1 MRISRHSLRKRC
13 LLLRKMPFSSPTKAS
28 VRALSCPRASYH
40 PLIRSH
46 SRSIATA
53 AATVQPPA
61 EPIDH
66 GPNPPPPPQPR
77 HTPSPQPRLD
87 ALRVQSPRPF
97 SSFLTDRFGRQH
109 TYLRISLT
117 ERCNL
122 RCTYCMP
129 AAGVPLSPART
140 QLTTPEI
147 LLLARA
153 FVAQGVDKIRLTGGE
168 PTVRKDF
175 VPLVQELGRL
185 RQPQGESAGP
195 GLRELCITSNGVALG
210 AKVERLLDAGLTGVN
225 LSLDTLDPATFARV
239 TRRPAATL
247 GKVRAT
253 LERLVGAQRAGARLA
268 LKLNVVVMR
277 GVNEREMCDFVE
289 LGRERDV
296 EVRFIE
302 YMPFDGNRW
311 ARETMVGYEEM
322 LGRVRERWPAL
333 AKMAGERSETSKTW
347 KVPGFEGRVGF
358 ITSMTENFCAG
369 CNRLRITSDGS
380 LKVCLFGDAEVSLRD
395 LLRKGNGGEPIEGE
409 AWEAMKRAEMDSRE
423 GRTAWIGSPEG
434 QTELLEV
441 IGKAVGRKKARHAG
455 LGQLENMPNRPMILI
470 GG

>member
-1 MRISRHSLRKRC
+1 M
-13 LLLRKMPFSSPTKAS
+13 
-28 VRALSCPRASYH
+28 
-40 PLIRSH
+40 
-46 SRSIATA
+46 
-53 AATVQPPA
+53 
-61 EPIDH
+61 
-66 GPNPPPPPQPR
+66 PPPQP
-77 HTPSPQPRLD
+77 HHDPADPATPHESRPRLA
-87 ALRVQSPRPF
+87 ALRAEEPRPF
-97 SSFLTDRFGRQH
+97 SAFLTDRFGRQH

-168 PTVRKDF
+168 PTVRRDF
-175 VPLVQELGRL
+175 VPLVEALGRL
-185 RQPQGESAGP
+185 KRAAGDAAGP
-195 GLRELCITSNGVALG
+195 GLRELCVTSNGVALG
-210 AKVERLLDAGLTGVN
+210 PKVERLLDAGLTGVN

-247 GKVRAT
+247 GKVLAT
-253 LERLVGAQRAGARLA
+253 LERLAGAQRAGARLA

-277 GVNEREMCDFVE
+277 GVNEEEMGAFVE

-311 ARETMVGYEEM
+311 ARDRMVGYAEM
-322 LGRVRERWPAL
+322 LGRVRARWPGL

-347 KVPGFEGRVGF
+347 QVPGFAGRVGF

-369 CNRLRITSDGS
+369 CNRLRITSDGN
-380 LKVCLFGDAEVSLRD
+380 LKVCLFGEAEVSLRD
-395 LLRKGNGGEPIEGE
+395 LLRKDNSGEPIEGE

-423 GRTAWIGSPEG
+423 GRMAWIGSPEG
-434 QTELLEV
+434 KAELLDV